1 VKAPR
6 RLLEEN
12 ELFAKLV
19 DDARRREPPP
29 GALETLLDALE
40 SPAGAA
46 SSPKGVPFG
55 VRLSAPWLWLAIAGA
70 SGLALLSFVATER
83 RQDPGG
89 GAAPAIPAVE
99 SPAAPA
105 TAEPTGDAVPSIAIE
120 DLPDSKEAAPRSS
133 RRTAPPSTA
142 LAPSPASSAKP
153 SAPREIELIA
163 RAREEL
169 TRGDAEA
176 CLATIAM
183 HDARFPKG
191 QFTPEA
197 QVMRIE
203 ATRARG
209 DRAGART
216 LARAFLAEH
225 PESPYAGRIRSLLA
239 SMGHE

>member
-29 GALETLLDALE
+29 GALESLLDVVE
-40 SPAGAA
+40 SPVDAA
-46 SSPKGVPFG
+46 SAQARARLG
-55 VRLSAPWLWLAIAGA
+55 VRLSAPWLWFAIAGA
-70 SGLALLSFVATER
+70 SGLALVSFVATEGR
-83 RQDPGG
+83 HDPTR
-89 GAAPAIPAVE
+89 GAETAIPAVE
-99 SPAAPA
+99 PPAAPA
-105 TAEPTGDAVPSIAIE
+105 IAQPAGDDVPSIAIE
-120 DLPDSKEAAPRSS
+120 DLPDSKQAAPRSS
-133 RRTAPPSTA
+133 RRTGPAPPSPP
-142 LAPSPASSAKP
+142 PSPSAKP

-169 TRGDAEA
+169 TKGDAEA
-176 CLATIAM
+176 CLATIAI
-183 HDARFPKG
+183 HDAQFPKG

-203 ATRARG
+203 ATKARG

-216 LARAFLAEH
+216 LARAFLSDY
-225 PESPYAGRIRSLLA
+225 PESPSAGRIRSLLA
-239 SMGHE
+239 RMERE